1 MKELEK
7 KGEKVREDKKEE
19 RGGTWMKEG
28 EKEGEEERENKKEE
42 PEI

>member
-7 KGEKVREDKKEE
+7 KGEVREDKKEE
-19 RGGTWMKEG
+19 RGGMWMKEG
-28 EKEGEEERENKKEE
+28 EKEGEEERENKKEG